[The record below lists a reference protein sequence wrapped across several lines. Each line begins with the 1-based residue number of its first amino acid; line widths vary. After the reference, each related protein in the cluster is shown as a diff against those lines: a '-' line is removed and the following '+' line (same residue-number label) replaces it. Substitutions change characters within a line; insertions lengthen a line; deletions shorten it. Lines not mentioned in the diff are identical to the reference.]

1 MASEFEPKLKNA
13 LDIRYEPRPY
23 SEPYRTGLTMGAVRR
38 YWRNEV
44 TSVPL
49 DALDKLAALLGVEPG
64 DLIGRG
70 ERKQDDRDGR

>member
-1 MASEFEPKLKNA
+1 MAT
-13 LDIRYEPRPY
+13 IRLQELAKERGLNL
-23 SEPYRTGLTMGAVRR
+23 SQVQRRTGLTMGAVRR

-70 ERKQDDRDGR
+70 EQKQDDRDGQ